1 VTLEDLRVFVA
12 VCELGSFSAVA
23 RKLGCTQPAVSQ
35 HIARLE
41 RELETSLLER
51 SSTGVTPTGA
61 GKTLQEAA
69 LDGLDSIASGIRRI
83 AELRDGE
90 VGSLSITTGGSSVRH
105 FMRETVIGFRERHPG
120 IRLHFVP
127 TDSTQSCLEILRRSS
142 ADLALV
148 TIGEPVRGIEHRAV
162 AEQAPRLIVC
172 NDDPLASRKKV
183 SIRELSAIRYISLTK
198 RATSY
203 AILQDAFEREGLA
216 LEATMSVDDFDTACV
231 FVELGLGHAIVPAMH
246 AHHFSQGGR
255 VASIEI
261 RGLKPVVI
269 GWAVRRWS
277 SLSSAANTFVEI
289 FHHEM
294 KQHTGVPGLSVID

>member
-1 VTLEDLRVFVA
+1 MTLEDLRVFVS

-41 RELETSLLER
+41 RELDTSLLER
-51 SSTGVTPTGA
+51 SSTGVVATGA
-61 GKTLQEAA
+61 GRMLQESA
-69 LDGLDSIASGIRRI
+69 LDGLDSIASGVRRI

-105 FMRETVIGFRERHPG
+105 FMRETVIGFRDRHPG
-120 IRLHFVP
+120 VRLDFVP
-127 TDSTQSCLEILRRSS
+127 TDSSPSCLEILRRSH
-142 ADLALV
+142 ADLGLV
-148 TIGEPVRGIEHRAV
+148 TIGEPVRGIEYRVV
-162 AEQAPRLIVC
+162 AKQNPRLIVC
-172 NDDPLASRKKV
+172 NDDPLSTRKKV
-183 SIRELSAIRYISLTK
+183 SIRDLEGIRYISLTK

-203 AILQDAFEREGLA
+203 GILANAFAQEGLT
-216 LEATMSVDDFDTACV
+216 LESTMSVDDFDTACV

-246 AHHFSQGGR
+246 ALHFAQSGR

-269 GWAVRRWS
+269 GWAARRWS
-277 SLSSAANTFVEI
+277 ALSSAANSFVEI
-289 FHHEM
+289 FHREM
-294 KQHTGVPGLSVID
+294 KKLKNVPGFTVVD